1 MPPTIFSIALD
12 VPLNRLFDYLSGG
25 FVAQVGNRVVV
36 PFAGRNLIGV
46 IMAIGNQ
53 SEFPIEKLKPVSH
66 VFDEVIV
73 DSSSFKLLNFCA
85 DYYHYPLGQAL
96 ISTLPLRLRQIKPAV
111 SRKMF
116 AYRLTENADL
126 SLASSKKVVMQRI
139 LTTLQ
144 SKEEVTEAELAL
156 ISATWRK
163 AITDLKALNLV
174 TAHEVVAVKA
184 SLPASATEPNLND
197 EQKKAIECVLAL
209 THNFKPWLLYGV
221 TGSGKTEVYIQ
232 ILQHILSQKNAQ
244 GVGAQ
249 VLVLVPEI
257 NLTPQLEARFRSRLS
272 QFPLVTLHS
281 NLSERERL
289 QNWLAASSGAAK
301 IVIGTRL
308 SVFTPMPQLKMIV
321 MDEEH
326 DGSYKQQDGMR
337 YHARDVAM
345 VRAKQLNIPI
355 ILGSATPSL
364 ETWFNAKAVPDL
376 TQKNSQKPQ
385 YGLLTLTKRAV
396 ENAAL
401 PEIYC
406 IDIAKSPT
414 ENGLSPLLIKALQ
427 ERINKGEQ
435 SLLFINRRGYA
446 PVLHCNA
453 CQWVAPCTRCSAR
466 LVVHLSQKR
475 LKCHHCGHE
484 QKIPLQCPSCGNADM
499 RPVGQATQR
508 LEQTL
513 QTLLPNA
520 RIARVD
526 RDSMR
531 NKNALTDL
539 LTQVHNQEIDILV
552 GTQMLAKGHDF
563 PNLTL
568 VGVIDTD
575 SALYSP
581 DFRASERLFAQLM
594 QVAGRAGRADK
605 AGQVLIQTAF
615 PQHMLFHALREQNY
629 ASYADELLQ
638 ERLVMQFPPT
648 RFFALLRAEA
658 NDFSLVQQF
667 LNQAVNLARGLKSEV
682 MIYDPLRPQMERLK
696 SMERAQVL
704 LQANT
709 RAALQRLLKVW
720 MPQIRALSIAAKVR
734 WSLDIDPLEF

>member
-1 MPPTIFSIALD
+1 
-12 VPLNRLFDYLSGG
+12 
-25 FVAQVGNRVVV
+25 
-36 PFAGRNLIGV
+36 
-46 IMAIGNQ
+46 
-53 SEFPIEKLKPVSH
+53 
-66 VFDEVIV
+66 
-73 DSSSFKLLNFCA
+73 
-85 DYYHYPLGQAL
+85 
-96 ISTLPLRLRQIKPAV
+96 
-111 SRKMF
+111 
-116 AYRLTENADL
+116 
-126 SLASSKKVVMQRI
+126 KKVVMQRI
-139 LTTLQ
+139 LTALHAKQ
-144 SKEEVTEAELAL
+144 EVTEADLAL
-156 ISATWRK
+156 ISSSWRK
-163 AITDLKALNLV
+163 AIADLKALNLV

-184 SLPASATEPNLND
+184 TLATSTIEPVLNN
-197 EQKKAIECVLAL
+197 EQKNAIECVLAL
-209 THNFKPWLLYGV
+209 AHNFKPWLLYGV
-221 TGSGKTEVYIQ
+221 TGSGKTEIYIQ
-232 ILQHILSQKNAQ
+232 VLQQILNQKNVQ
-244 GVGAQ
+244 GIGAQ

-281 NLSERERL
+281 NLSESERL

-364 ETWFNAKAVPDL
+364 ETWFNANNQPVDD
-376 TQKNSQKPQ
+376 QKSSQKAASKQQ
-385 YGLLTLTKRAV
+385 YGLLTLAKRAV
-396 ENAAL
+396 ENAVL
-401 PEIYC
+401 PDIYC

-414 ENGLSPLLIKALQ
+414 ENGLSPLFIKALQ
-427 ERINKGEQ
+427 ERLTKGEQ

-499 RPVGQATQR
+499 RPVGHATQR

-531 NKNALTDL
+531 NKNALTNL

-615 PQHMLFHALREQNY
+615 PQHALFHALRAQDY

-638 ERLVMQFPPT
+638 ERRIMQFPPT

-658 NDFSLVQQF
+658 SDFGFVQQF
-667 LNQAVNLARGLKSEV
+667 LNQAVNLAHALKSEV
-682 MIYDPLRPQMERLK
+682 TIYGPLRPQMERLK

-709 RAALQRLLKVW
+709 RGTLQRLIKVW
-720 MPQIRALSIAAKVR
+720 MPQIRALPIATKVR